1 MSDLSS
7 PPREASPVIAQEF
20 KVDESCALE
29 VDLPRTYMHLRPGS
43 NSNRVVVNISMTN
56 CPPDRAEQFL
66 NRMSV
71 GTRQMKDRV
80 RVYSDRPR
88 WDAEWW
94 RWMREL
100 SASIYLEVRL
110 PAHVDASIRA
120 SGGTIDV
127 ANLAGHFDLDTRGGT
142 LHAQNLEGTLDV
154 RARSTD
160 VSLRRFDG
168 ARLNIH
174 EAAGSLSLEEVE
186 SDALTIRSVSAP
198 VTLTDVTGST
208 DIEVHGAPLTLREV
222 TGTCRARAQGG
233 TLTFVGT
240 PADDIELTT
249 VGASLETQLPSSL
262 SATLH
267 LTGEDVTLDS
277 GFSFEGKRTPQRV
290 TGTLNDGGPTLRLR
304 AIRGT
309 AHCRTQ

>member
-1 MSDLSS
+1 MPDLS

-20 KVDESCALE
+20 KVDEPCTLE
-29 VDLPRTYMHLRPGS
+29 VDLPRTYMHLRPGP
-43 NSNRVVVNISMTN
+43 NNNRVEVNISMMG
-56 CPPDRAEQFL
+56 CSPDRAEKFL

-94 RWMREL
+94 RWLREH
-100 SASIYLEVRL
+100 SATVYLDVRL
-110 PAHVDASIRA
+110 PSQVDASVRT

-127 ANLAGHFDLDTRGGT
+127 ANLAGNFDLEALGGT
-142 LHAQNLEGTLDV
+142 LQADNLDGTLDV
-154 RARSTD
+154 RSRSSEVT
-160 VSLRRFDG
+160 VTRFDG

-174 EAAGSLSLEEVE
+174 QAAGALSFEDVA
-186 SDALTIRSVSAP
+186 SDALTVRSVSAP
-198 VTLTDVTGST
+198 VRLTEVRGST
-208 DIEVHGAPLTLREV
+208 DIEVHGAPLRLRNLS
-222 TGTCRARAQGG
+222 GTCRARTQGAD
-233 TLTFVGT
+233 LTYVGA
-240 PADDIELTT
+240 PADDVELVA

-267 LTGEDVTLDS
+267 LTGEEVSLDS

-290 TGTLNDGGPTLRLR
+290 SGTLNDGGPTLRLR
-304 AIRGT
+304 AVRGT